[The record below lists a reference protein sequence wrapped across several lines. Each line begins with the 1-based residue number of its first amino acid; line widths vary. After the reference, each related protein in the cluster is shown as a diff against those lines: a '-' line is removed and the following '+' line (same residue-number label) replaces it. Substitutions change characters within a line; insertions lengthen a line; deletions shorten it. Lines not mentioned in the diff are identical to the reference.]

1 MILPIVI
8 LIFGLIGVWI
18 GAYMA
23 VQASQ
28 NIGKSLNLT
37 DAFIGLTILSIGTSL
52 PEIFTHIISSIDI
65 LHGIDASGIAV
76 GTNVGSNII
85 QITLIAGLIG
95 LFATVKSEK
104 NILKFDYPIMLGAIA
119 LLWIFGL
126 DGRISRIEGALM
138 AAAYVVFIVILASK
152 EKMQRKNSYKANYFL
167 ESSVLVVG
175 FAVLIY
181 CASLVVNNA
190 IFISET
196 FGILKSFVGAMI
208 IGVCTALPELTT
220 SVVAI
225 IKGSRGM
232 SLGTLI
238 GSNITNP
245 MFALG
250 IGAAIS
256 GYKVD
261 SILQWF
267 DIPFWFITSFIIMG
281 FFRKDMRLSKREALI
296 MIGFYAVYAFIR
308 IMWFR

>member
-1 MILPIVI
+1 MILPVVFLI
-8 LIFGLIGVWI
+8 LGLLGVWV

-52 PEIFTHIISSIDI
+52 PEIFTHIIASIDI
-65 LHGIDASGIAV
+65 LKGIDASGIAV

-95 LFATVKSEK
+95 LLATVKSEK
-104 NILKFDYPIMLGAIA
+104 SILRFDYPIMLGAIA

-126 DGRISRIEGALM
+126 DGRISRLEGALM
-138 AAAYVVFIVILASK
+138 VLAYIVFIVVLATR
-152 EKMQRKNSYKANYFL
+152 EKMQKKNSYQANYVL
-167 ESSVLVVG
+167 ESIVLAIG

-181 CASLVVNNA
+181 CANLVVSNA

-220 SVVAI
+220 AVVAI
-225 IKGSRGM
+225 LKGSKGM

-250 IGAAIS
+250 LGAVIS
-256 GYKVD
+256 GYSMD
-261 SILQWF
+261 SALQWF
-267 DIPFWFITSFIIMG
+267 DIPFWFVTSFIIMG
-281 FFRKDMRLSKREALI
+281 FFKKDMRLSKREALI

-308 IMWFR
+308 IKWFM